1 MAQVQVGEHE
11 AAQYLPTF
19 SKMTSGSL
27 GCQIAV
33 KCPLIF
39 FLNVLL
45 VTGLSHVH
53 KGLGANEASDILW
66 KKNNSWCW
74 SMSLSVFLLRG
85 TLKYPIYLKD
95 EALFPSL

>member
-1 MAQVQVGEHE
+1 MARVQVGEHE

-53 KGLGANEASDILW
+53 KGLGAKVIYSGKRLILGAGV
-66 KKNNSWCW
+66 CP
-74 SMSLSVFLLRG
+74 SVSFCSG
-85 TLKYPIYLKD
+85 
-95 EALFPSL
+95 AL